1 MNISANAL
9 SPFRIAIKLIR
20 IFALSEL
27 SSHLKN
33 TQLLANGSVEYA
45 QWGEKC
51 WQENGKC
58 LPPKRTADRR
68 PKCVRQH
75 SCGGACYII

>member
-1 MNISANAL
+1 MNINANAL

-45 QWGEKC
+45 QWGKNVGRKM
-51 WQENGKC
+51 ENVCHQKG
-58 LPPKRTADRR
+58 PQTEDR
-68 PKCVRQH
+68 
-75 SCGGACYII
+75 SA